1 MRIKSS
7 VVAGSVVV
15 ALAVGMGAVT
25 LGVGGVAAA
34 GESKIELLKVEAAG
48 SVGAGV
54 VEVVLAVASD
64 VGSVG
69 APIGSLAFCVVLES
83 RCPNMPPPFCI
94 VSV

>member
-1 MRIKSS
+1 
-7 VVAGSVVV
+7 
-15 ALAVGMGAVT
+15 
-25 LGVGGVAAA
+25 
-34 GESKIELLKVEAAG
+34 
-48 SVGAGV
+48 
-54 VEVVLAVASD
+54 VASD